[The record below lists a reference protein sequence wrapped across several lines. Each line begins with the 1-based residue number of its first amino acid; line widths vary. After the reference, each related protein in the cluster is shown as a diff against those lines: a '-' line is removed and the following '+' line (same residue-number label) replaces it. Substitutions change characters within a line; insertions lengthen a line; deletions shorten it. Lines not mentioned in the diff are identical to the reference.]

1 MPHYG
6 ELFDVVDDRHLLY
19 NGEPWAMT
27 ALAKELL
34 QAKWSLAGPKY
45 FKYKGEWLNDV
56 PHRCEE

>member
-1 MPHYG
+1 
-6 ELFDVVDDRHLLY
+6 
-19 NGEPWAMT
+19 MT

-56 PHRCEE
+56 PHRCED